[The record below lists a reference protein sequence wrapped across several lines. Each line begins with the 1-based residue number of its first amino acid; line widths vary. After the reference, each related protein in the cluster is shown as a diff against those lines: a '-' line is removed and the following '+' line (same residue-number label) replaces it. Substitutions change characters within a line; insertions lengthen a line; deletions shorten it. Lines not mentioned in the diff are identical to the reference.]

1 MKFVSIKCL
10 SHILQATISIEKLR
24 DLNLEDLRYGKTSFK
39 LRHIS
44 TLPVNSLHQI
54 LCLTLLQLLL
64 CHVEANQL
72 IFRANQI
79 TDFYRMGIVNGSNM
93 KLIVQILL
101 IILDTFPCLQ
111 VELFS
116 INWVHSFSMQYRL
129 EWSLYTG
136 YEVSCNKLEKISPH
150 FYTTFV

>member
-10 SHILQATISIEKLR
+10 SHILQDTISIGKLR
-24 DLNLEDLRYGKTSFK
+24 DLNLEHLRYGKTSFK
-39 LRHIS
+39 LRHTS
-44 TLPVNSLHQI
+44 TLAVHLLHQI
-54 LCLTLLQLLL
+54 LFLTLLQLCL

-72 IFRANQI
+72 IFRENQI
-79 TDFYRMGIVNGSNM
+79 TDFYMMEIVNGSSI

-116 INWVHSFSMQYRL
+116 INWAHSISMQYRL
-129 EWSLYTG
+129 EWSLYIG
-136 YEVSCNKLEKISPH
+136 YEVSCNKLERISPH
-150 FYTTFV
+150 FYT

>member
-10 SHILQATISIEKLR
+10 SHILQDTISIGKLR
-24 DLNLEDLRYGKTSFK
+24 DLNLEHLRYGKTSFK
-39 LRHIS
+39 LRHTS
-44 TLPVNSLHQI
+44 TLPVHLLHQI
-54 LCLTLLQLLL
+54 LCLTLLQLCL

-79 TDFYRMGIVNGSNM
+79 TDFYMMGIVNGSNM

-116 INWVHSFSMQYRL
+116 INWAHSFSMQCRL
-129 EWSLYTG
+129 EWSLYIG
-136 YEVSCNKLEKISPH
+136 YEVSCNKLENISPH
-150 FYTTFV
+150 FYI

>member
-10 SHILQATISIEKLR
+10 SHILQDTISIGKLR
-24 DLNLEDLRYGKTSFK
+24 DLNLEHLRYGKTSFK
-39 LRHIS
+39 LRHTS
-44 TLPVNSLHQI
+44 TLAVHLLHQI
-54 LCLTLLQLLL
+54 LFLTLLQLCL

-79 TDFYRMGIVNGSNM
+79 TDFYMMGIVNGSNM

-116 INWVHSFSMQYRL
+116 INWAHSISMQYRL
-129 EWSLYTG
+129 EWSLYIG
-136 YEVSCNKLEKISPH
+136 YEVSCNKLERISPH
-150 FYTTFV
+150 FYT